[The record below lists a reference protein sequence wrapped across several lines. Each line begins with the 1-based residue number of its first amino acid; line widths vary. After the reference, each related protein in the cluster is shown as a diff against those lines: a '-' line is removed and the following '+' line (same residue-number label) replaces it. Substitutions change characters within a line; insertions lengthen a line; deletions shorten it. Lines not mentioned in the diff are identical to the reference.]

1 MTWRRARKRQRE
13 LQQFHAHHEL
23 LTMTTI
29 VQIIE
34 EEEERPRRGSI
45 VGRKMV
51 PRDRFSGYWRL
62 MQDYFLDPPVFDDNH
77 FRCRFRMCKAMFI
90 DICHA
95 VAARNDY
102 FKRKPNAAG
111 LPGFT
116 TVQKVTVALRLLAY
130 GGCADCL
137 VEYIRMGETTILE
150 SLDHFTRTVIDLY
163 GQSYLR
169 PPNAEDIS
177 RPLRKAEER
186 GFPGMI
192 CSIDCMQSGRSALQV
207 GTVNIGAITR
217 NLQLSLRL

>member
-1 MTWRRARKRQRE
+1 MTY
-13 LQQFHAHHEL
+13 
-23 LTMTTI
+23 TSMC
-29 VQIIE
+29 
-34 EEEERPRRGSI
+34 S
-45 VGRKMV
+45 
-51 PRDRFSGYWRL
+51 
-62 MQDYFLDPPVFDDNH
+62 
-77 FRCRFRMCKAMFI
+77 FRMCKAMFI

-130 GGCADCL
+130 GGCADRL
-137 VEYIRMGETTILE
+137 VEYIRLGETTILE

-169 PPNAEDIS
+169 PPNAKDIA
-177 RPLRKAEER
+177 RLLRKAEER

-192 CSIDCMQSGRSALQV
+192 GSIDCMPSLACQDLAL
-207 GTVNIGAITR
+207 A
-217 NLQLSLRL
+217 SYDLRIWHAFFGNQHIAQTKRLLYKL